1 MAAWS
6 FATLAPSSSPASWS
20 RPSTRPTSS
29 ASPSPSPTPC
39 ALPSA
44 TEQLAEKHMTIFK
57 ALRASILTP
66 LVLMSWLTVAAQT
79 RTVAL
84 TFDDLPVAATKGPAE
99 TQKLPA
105 EAQSVNRAL
114 LDALKKHHA
123 SAIGFVN
130 EKTVEELGSDNGKR
144 ILEQWVREGFDLGN
158 HTFSHADLH
167 NITLEQF
174 KQEVVTGE
182 DSILSILA
190 EVGKTPRFLRFPFN
204 HTGDT
209 KEKHDFAA
217 AFLKQ
222 RGYEV
227 AACTIDSQDYLF
239 NATYIQ
245 MLAKKDDSAAF
256 KLRAAYLAYTAVE
269 IEYYASLHQ
278 KIFGREIPQ
287 VMLLHANRLNA
298 DVIDKILVI
307 FEKKQYR
314 FVSLEAA
321 QSDPAYR
328 VPDTFVTKFGLMWG
342 YRWAKELDIKVDG
355 SLESEPPAWIAQYGK
370 EPAKR

>member
-1 MAAWS
+1 M
-6 FATLAPSSSPASWS
+6 
-20 RPSTRPTSS
+20 
-29 ASPSPSPTPC
+29 
-39 ALPSA
+39 
-44 TEQLAEKHMTIFK
+44 KIFK
-57 ALRASILTP
+57 ALRVSILTP
-66 LVLMSWLTVAAQT
+66 LVLMSCLPVAAQT

-84 TFDDLPVAATKGPAE
+84 TFDDLPVTASKD
-99 TQKLPA
+99 LA

-130 EKTVEELGSDNGKR
+130 EKTVEELGRDNGKR
-144 ILEQWVREGFDLGN
+144 ILKQWVQEGFDLGN
-158 HTFSHADLH
+158 HTFSHADLN

-174 KQEVVTGE
+174 KQEILTGE
-182 DSILSILA
+182 DTFRPMLA
-190 EVGKTPRFLRFPFN
+190 EVGKAPRYLRFPYN

-209 KEKHDFAA
+209 KEKHDSVAV
-217 AFLKQ
+217 FLKQ

-227 AACTIDSQDYLF
+227 AACTIDNEDYLF
-239 NATYIQ
+239 NAAYIQ
-245 MLAKKDDSAAF
+245 MLAKKDDARAT
-256 KLRAAYLAYTAVE
+256 KLRAEYLAYTATE
-269 IEYYASLHQ
+269 IDYYASLHQ
-278 KIFGREIPQ
+278 QVFGREIPQ

-298 DVIDKILVI
+298 DVLDEILSV
-307 FEKKQYR
+307 FEKEQYR

-328 VPDTFVTKFGLMWG
+328 VPDTFVTKFGPMWG
-342 YRWAKELDIKVDG
+342 YRWARELDIKVDG

>member
-1 MAAWS
+1 M
-6 FATLAPSSSPASWS
+6 
-20 RPSTRPTSS
+20 
-29 ASPSPSPTPC
+29 
-39 ALPSA
+39 
-44 TEQLAEKHMTIFK
+44 MTFK
-57 ALRASILTP
+57 SLLVGGLLP
-66 LVLMSWLTVAAQT
+66 LVLMSCLPAPTQT

-84 TFDDLPVAATKGPAE
+84 TFDDLPVTASKD
-99 TQKLPA
+99 LA

-123 SAIGFVN
+123 NAIGFVN
-130 EKTVEELGSDNGKR
+130 EKTVEELGRDNGKR
-144 ILEQWVREGFDLGN
+144 ILEQWVWDGFDLGN
-158 HTFSHADLH
+158 HTFSHADLN

-174 KQEVVTGE
+174 KREVITGE
-182 DSILSILA
+182 NSLRLILA

-209 KEKHDFAA
+209 EEKHDFVA
-217 AFLKQ
+217 AFLEQ

-227 AACTIDSQDYLF
+227 AACTIDNEDYLF

-245 MLAKKDDSAAF
+245 MLAKKDDSSAA
-256 KLRAAYLAYTAVE
+256 KLRAAYLTYTAVE
-269 IEYYASLHQ
+269 IEYYASLHE
-278 KIFGREIPQ
+278 KVFGREIPQ

-307 FEKKQYR
+307 FEEKQYR

-321 QSDPAYR
+321 LSDPAYR
-328 VPDTFVTKFGLMWG
+328 IPDTFVTKFGPMWG

>member
-1 MAAWS
+1 MS
-6 FATLAPSSSPASWS
+6 
-20 RPSTRPTSS
+20 
-29 ASPSPSPTPC
+29 C
-39 ALPSA
+39 LP
-44 TEQLAEKHMTIFK
+44 I
-57 ALRASILTP
+57 
-66 LVLMSWLTVAAQT
+66 AAQT

-84 TFDDLPVAATKGPAE
+84 TFDDLPVAATRGQGEA
-99 TQKLPA
+99 QKLSV
-105 EAQSVNRAL
+105 EAQSANRAL

-130 EKTVEELGSDNGKR
+130 EKSVEELGSDNGKR

-158 HTFSHADLH
+158 HTFSDADLN

-174 KQEVVTGE
+174 KQEVVNGE
-182 DSILSILA
+182 GSFRPILD

-209 KEKHDFAA
+209 KEKHDSVA

-222 RGYEV
+222 RGYEI
-227 AACTIDSQDYLF
+227 AACTIDNEDYLF
-239 NATYIQ
+239 NAAYIQ
-245 MLAKKDDSAAF
+245 MLAKKVDAQAA
-256 KLRAAYLAYTAVE
+256 KLRAEYLAYTAVE
-269 IEYYASLHQ
+269 IDYYASLHKQ
-278 KIFGREIPQ
+278 IFGREIPQ

-298 DVIDKILVI
+298 DVLDEILSI

-314 FVSLEAA
+314 FISLEAA

-328 VPDTFVTKFGLMWG
+328 VPDNFVTKFGPMWG
-342 YRWAKELDIKVDG
+342 YRWAHELDIKVDG
-355 SLESEPPAWIAQYGK
+355 SLESEPPAWIRQYGK

>member
-1 MAAWS
+1 
-6 FATLAPSSSPASWS
+6 
-20 RPSTRPTSS
+20 
-29 ASPSPSPTPC
+29 
-39 ALPSA
+39 
-44 TEQLAEKHMTIFK
+44 MTIFK

-66 LVLMSWLTVAAQT
+66 LVLMSCLPIAAQT

-84 TFDDLPVAATKGPAE
+84 TFDDLPVAATKG
-99 TQKLPA
+99 QA
-105 EAQSVNRAL
+105 EAQKLSVEAQWANRAL

-158 HTFSHADLH
+158 HTFSHADLN

-182 DSILSILA
+182 GSFRPMLD

-209 KEKHDFAA
+209 KEKHDSVA

-227 AACTIDSQDYLF
+227 AACTIDNEDYLF
-239 NATYIQ
+239 NAAYIQ
-245 MLAKKDDSAAF
+245 MLAKKVDAQAA
-256 KLRAAYLAYTAVE
+256 KLRAEYLAYTAVE
-269 IEYYASLHQ
+269 IDYYASLHMQ
-278 KIFGREIPQ
+278 IFGREIPQ

-298 DVIDKILVI
+298 DVLDEILSI

-321 QSDPAYR
+321 QSDPAYH
-328 VPDTFVTKFGLMWG
+328 VPDTFVTKFGPMWG
-342 YRWAKELDIKVDG
+342 YRWANELDIKVDG